1 MKLTVGQK
9 FCFKQMIT
17 VNRCIMLVQHA
28 DDAKSYARIHER
40 SFYRFQL
47 LRECAFSM
55 GILLQVI
62 RDNASYVPENCL
74 YLFNFVNYYASY
86 FEFVKFRRKSIR
98 ESLLCNPAGDCIYGL
113 KFL

>member
-17 VNRCIMLVQHA
+17 VNRCIVLVQHA
-28 DDAKSYARIHER
+28 DDTKSYARIHEH

-47 LRECAFSM
+47 LRECAFNM
-55 GILLQVI
+55 GILLEVI
-62 RDNASYVPENCL
+62 CVNVSYVPENCL
-74 YLFNFVNYYASY
+74 CLFNFVDFYASY
-86 FEFVKFRRKSIR
+86 FKSVKFRRKSIR
-98 ESLLCNPAGDCIYGL
+98 ESLMCNPTGDCIYGL